1 MRVNTQNKTWTKIS
15 NTLPSRDGSRK
26 NFKQTAATIQKAE
39 NRATRPHMLTREAVS
54 LLSMPAVSLDDFSL
68 EESEVGGELE
78 TFVMADGELLISLS
92 VLLLLLFLAPCED
105 LLLR

>member
-1 MRVNTQNKTWTKIS
+1 
-15 NTLPSRDGSRK
+15 
-26 NFKQTAATIQKAE
+26 
-39 NRATRPHMLTREAVS
+39 MLTREAVS